1 MAKVCLINLIFISF
15 ILVSSS
21 AFAEQR
27 QLYNTASYLAR
38 GKAMVA
44 NVDDYNVLFVNPAG
58 IPLIK
63 EPILNFEFMVEASD
77 GVSQNLTAFFGHKSD
92 KYWKLSDPNEL
103 AAMNGKNTR
112 ARLGFL
118 ATYIDDLISFAFITN
133 NMLDSAVNTVTA
145 PMDTIYSSSDIALQF
160 GIAKGFFD
168 KKQLRLGGTGKVIYR
183 GNMAGTFSFA
193 QLQTTS
199 VRPVGNAD
207 ANDGLGFSMDLGA
220 QYTWYVNESEFSV
233 GLAALD
239 LCTPFGIQPT
249 PKGVFGD
256 GNKGRP
262 EILPARIDVG
272 LGYKIPDIFRGM
284 TLITNLDIIKSP
296 TMSESSFEDMLHFG
310 IEFKFPQFLSLRA
323 GLNQLY
329 WTAGIGIKY
338 WILDASFATY
348 VENTT
353 IYNGVRT
360 PSDRRYA
367 FQFGFYF

>member
-1 MAKVCLINLIFISF
+1 MAKVCLINLILIFF
-15 ILVSSS
+15 ILVNGS
-21 AFAEQR
+21 AYAEQR

-44 NVDDYNVLFVNPAG
+44 TADDYNVLFVNPAG

-63 EPILNFEFMVEASD
+63 EPILNFEFMVEGSN
-77 GVSQNLTAFFGHKSD
+77 GMSQNLTAFFGHTSD
-92 KYWKLSDPNEL
+92 KYWRLSDQKEL

-118 ATYIDDLISFAFITN
+118 ATYIDDLISFAFISN
-133 NMLDSAVNTVTA
+133 NMLDSAVNTTTQ
-145 PMDTIYSSSDIALQF
+145 PMDTIFSSSDIALQF
-160 GIAKGFFD
+160 GLAKGFFD
-168 KKQLRLGGTGKVIYR
+168 KKQFRLGGTGKVIYR
-183 GNMAGTFSFA
+183 GSMAGTFSFS

-207 ANDGLGFSMDLGA
+207 ANDGLAFSLDLGS
-220 QYTWYVNESEFSV
+220 QYTWNVGESEFSL

-239 LCTPFGIQPT
+239 LCSPFGIQPT
-249 PKGVFGD
+249 PKGLFGD
-256 GNKGRP
+256 GNLDRP
-262 EILPARIDVG
+262 EILPARIDFG
-272 LGYKIPDIFRGM
+272 LGYKVPNIFKGI
-284 TLITNLDIIKSP
+284 TLITNLDIIKAV
-296 TMSESSFEDMLHFG
+296 TKSESSFKDMLHFG
-310 IEFKFPQFLSLRA
+310 VEFKFPQFLSLRA
-323 GLNQLY
+323 GINQLY

-353 IYNGVRT
+353 IYNAIRT